1 MRRSFILLMLVPAL
15 LLAIVPSAALA
26 QNDLPPGADI
36 VFVVDQSGSMSR
48 GTIINPRDRRCS
60 PERLP
65 DCPRS
70 APTDPDGL
78 AIKSIRDGISPI
90 VERMILRSLSRMA
103 GPAIAEENRFGLILF
118 GGDETFDTSVVTALP
133 LTRIEIE
140 RDANGFLQSNIARQ
154 LPTAPRSLGET
165 AFSRAFTGV
174 CTLLDCAQPRPANR
188 KRVVVLLTDGQ
199 PSQDEIAFDTKN
211 PARYFAELSRRH
223 ADLFSSSELWV
234 LGLDTKDQ
242 FWSKNAPYWSQI
254 APGRTFRLTDPKDIA
269 AKFRAIAQH
278 SVGDPPGTAR
288 DCDGSPIQIEPY
300 RSTLTLILEYPSPNT
315 SAVFMQPDG
324 AELTKDQSLLGY
336 TRSAQSE
343 TFVIKNP
350 QPGEWRCKIVGS
362 GVTPRYRDIVG
373 EFRLAAARIEQ
384 LSDLPVSTCQTFD
397 LAVSY
402 RDADGAQIE
411 QLPGVALD
419 QTLAITIDGQVITRK
434 LAPEGAAQP
443 RWRTEQALTPG
454 ARGGAYPARVEA
466 RLPNGTLLLQS
477 AEQTVTIDPQLPCMQ
492 AVAPAS
498 GGISQMY
505 QGLALTPVELAVQ
518 LTQGGQPGFPKGVF
532 KEDLNQ
538 IVSGRLEDARGGSQA
553 IQLRP
558 DPARPG
564 TFIARLDD
572 LQAAGVYTFTATLK
586 ATTPSG
592 QAYQLAPQTVSFS
605 RVADPYWVGMRLAVR
620 IAALLAL
627 IAVIALL
634 GYLLF
639 LITGPFPR
647 GTLVLEQRRADALA
661 DIGDWDQLTAIRMS
675 SQRLLFG
682 LFRTRRPR
690 VKGAALKAISLR
702 EIKIRRVARGKD
714 EGVQVTLVRANRK
727 GALSFQFI
735 RDKEQK
741 TFDGKY
747 RITYETYG
755 LGRKGR

>member
-1 MRRSFILLMLVPAL
+1 MRRSYILIMLIPAL
-15 LLAIVPSAALA
+15 LLTIMPTAARA
-26 QNDLPPGADI
+26 QNELPPGTDI

-48 GTIINPRDRRCS
+48 GTIINPRDRRCA

-78 AIKSIRDGISPI
+78 AIKAIRDGISPI
-90 VERMILRSLSRMA
+90 FERMILRSFSRPA
-103 GPAIAEENRFGLILF
+103 GITLAEENRFGLVLF
-118 GGDETFDTSVVTALP
+118 GGDATFEESVVTALP

-154 LPTAPRSLGET
+154 LPTTPRSLGET

-174 CTLLDCAQPRPANR
+174 CTLLDCTQPTPSNR
-188 KRVVVLLTDGQ
+188 KHVVVLLTDGQ
-199 PSQDEIAFDTKN
+199 PSQDEIAFDTRN
-211 PARYFAELSRRH
+211 PARYFTELGRRH

-242 FWSKNAPYWSQI
+242 FWSKNAPFWSEI

-269 AKFRAIAQH
+269 AKFREIAQR

-300 RSTLTLILEYPSPNT
+300 RSTLTLILEYPNANSR
-315 SAVFMQPDG
+315 AVFVQPDG
-324 AELTKDQSLLGY
+324 TELSKEMNLLGY

-343 TFVIKNP
+343 TFVIQNP
-350 QPGEWRCKIVGS
+350 TPGEWSCKIVGS
-362 GVTPRYRDIVG
+362 GVMPRFRDIAG
-373 EFRLAAARIEQ
+373 EFRLATAQIEQ
-384 LSDLPVSTCQTFD
+384 LNDLPVSTCQTFE

-402 RDADGAQIE
+402 RDAEGAQIDA
-411 QLPGVALD
+411 LPGITLN
-419 QTLAITIDGQVITRK
+419 QTLAITIDGQLITRK
-434 LAPEGAAQP
+434 LVPADGVQP

-454 ARGGAYPARVEA
+454 ARGGAYPAHVAA

-477 AEQTVTIDPQLPCMQ
+477 TEQLITIDPQLPCMQ
-492 AVAPAS
+492 SVAP

-505 QGLALTPVELAVQ
+505 EGLTLTPVELAVQ
-518 LTQGGQPGFPKGVF
+518 LTQGGQPSFPNGVF
-532 KEDLNQ
+532 KEDLPL
-538 IVSGRLEDARGGSQA
+538 IVSGRLEDARGYSQD
-553 IQLRP
+553 ILLQP
-558 DPARPG
+558 DTTRPG

-586 ATTPSG
+586 ATTPAG

-605 RVADPYWVGMRLAVR
+605 RVADPFWVGMRWAIR

-627 IAVIALL
+627 IGVIALL
-634 GYLLF
+634 AYLLF

-647 GTLVLEQRRADALA
+647 GTLVLEQRRADPLA
-661 DIGDWDQLTAIRMS
+661 EIGDWDQLTAIRMS

-682 LFRTRRPR
+682 LFRTRRPK
-690 VKGAALKAISLR
+690 VKGVALKSMSLR

-714 EGVQVTLVRANRK
+714 EGVQVTLIRAGRK